1 MFLFEKQFWKFNM
14 VGILNTVNY
23 YILYMIFKEVFKMNY
38 MNAHLLGFFISMI
51 GSFYLNSYFTYRVK
65 PTFKKFLKF
74 PLTYVVNILV
84 STLAIYILVQ
94 LLSISD
100 NIAPIIATIIAI
112 PFTFVI
118 SKIIL
123 TKEWQ
128 GIYAW
133 LNIKKSYKSKHTH
146 LLL

>member
-1 MFLFEKQFWKFNM
+1 MFLFDKQFWKFNV
-14 VGILNTVNY
+14 VGILNTINY
-23 YILYMIFKEVFKMNY
+23 YILYMIFKEALQLNY
-38 MNAHLLGFFISMI
+38 MTAHLLGFFISMI
-51 GSFYLNSYFTYRVK
+51 GSFYLNSYFTYRIR
-65 PTFKKFLKF
+65 PTLKKFLKF

-123 TKEWQ
+123 TAE
-128 GIYAW
+128 
-133 LNIKKSYKSKHTH
+133 
-146 LLL
+146 

>member
-1 MFLFEKQFWKFNM
+1 MFLFDKQFWKFNV
-14 VGILNTVNY
+14 VGILNTINY
-23 YILYMIFKEVFKMNY
+23 YILYMIFKEALQLNY
-38 MNAHLLGFFISMI
+38 MTAHLLGFFISMI
-51 GSFYLNSYFTYRVK
+51 GSFYMNSYFTYRIR
-65 PTFKKFLKF
+65 PNLKKFLKF
-74 PLTYVVNILV
+74 PLTYVVNILI

-123 TKEWQ
+123 TKE
-128 GIYAW
+128 
-133 LNIKKSYKSKHTH
+133 
-146 LLL
+146 

>member
-1 MFLFEKQFWKFNM
+1 MFLFDKQFWKFIV
-14 VGILNTVNY
+14 VGILNTINY
-23 YILYMIFKEVFKMNY
+23 YILYMIFKEALQLNY
-38 MNAHLLGFFISMI
+38 MTAHLLGFFISMI
-51 GSFYLNSYFTYRVK
+51 GSFYMNSYFTYRIR
-65 PTFKKFLKF
+65 PTLKKFLKF
-74 PLTYVVNILV
+74 PLTYVVNILG

-123 TKEWQ
+123 TKE
-128 GIYAW
+128 
-133 LNIKKSYKSKHTH
+133 
-146 LLL
+146 

>member
-1 MFLFEKQFWKFNM
+1 MFLFDKQFWKFNM

-65 PTFKKFLKF
+65 PTLKKFLKF

-123 TKEWQ
+123 TKE
-128 GIYAW
+128 
-133 LNIKKSYKSKHTH
+133 
-146 LLL
+146 